1 MAAEGVAEVAARSL
15 AVSAAAVALASTWSL
30 PLAYRMARGGRLA
43 GLAPAFES
51 LTGVPTVLVGLA
63 LYLLLSRSG
72 PLGFL
77 GLLYTPAAIVVGEA
91 VLVTPLY
98 VAAAYRVLRSS
109 WEEYG
114 ELALSLGANDSQA
127 MATVLRQASPGVVAA
142 AVMAFS
148 RAIGEL
154 GVAFIVGGN
163 IAGKTR
169 TLTTSIALA
178 TSMGEYE
185 LALRLGSVLLAL
197 SLAGG
202 VSVHALRRLWE
213 R

>member
-1 MAAEGVAEVAARSL
+1 MAESVAEVAARSL
-15 AVSAAAVALASTWSL
+15 AISAAAVSLASLWSL

-43 GLAPAFES
+43 PLAPLFES
-51 LTGVPTVLVGLA
+51 LTGIPTVLVGLA

-77 GLLYTPAAIVVGEA
+77 GLLYTPTAIILGEA
-91 VLVTPLY
+91 ILVTPLY
-98 VAAAYRVLRSS
+98 TAAAYRVLRSS

-114 ELALSLGANDSQA
+114 ELALSLGATEGQA
-127 MATVLRQASPGVVAA
+127 MATVLRQASPGVAAA

-154 GVAFIVGGN
+154 GVAFVVGGN

-178 TSMGEYE
+178 ASMGEYE
-185 LALRLGSVLLAL
+185 AAIRLGLVLLAL
-197 SLAGG
+197 SVAGG
-202 VSVHALRRLWE
+202 LAVHALRRLWE